1 LFQLDDPGNHDLKLE
16 HIIEKG
22 RTYNL
27 EHMPKLLWVST
38 GERLPDLKSFEKLR
52 QARNAV
58 QHFCSPTNVADL
70 RKLALTFLYKNI
82 DPLIKKHFDLYAI
95 EYHEDTGVSYDYVV
109 GALIRQELL
118 FSVPE
123 DFEVTEIRLDEALK
137 DCSIQYKNALAKR
150 FKAAGLDLKKVMQK
164 RA

>member
-1 LFQLDDPGNHDLKLE
+1 LE

-95 EYHEDTGVSYDYVV
+95 EYHEDVGVSYDYVV
-109 GALIRQELL
+109 QALIGQELL

-123 DFEVTEIRLDEALK
+123 DFEVTEIRFAEALK
-137 DCSIQYKNALAKR
+137 DCSAGYKNALSKR
-150 FKAAGLDLKKVMQK
+150 FKAAGLELKKVMEEG
-164 RA
+164 A